1 MKHIKIFE
9 DFVTGAQHEYD
20 FVGIQ
25 SEMHGLSREEYTAY
39 YLSEAKAISSQSKPF
54 TVKGIRFT
62 YTEQRGRF
70 YGAYLFDVAQ
80 TSNIQNKAKL
90 SLEEVNI
97 FLKSF
102 KVKDDVPS
110 SYEEKEL
117 DALCKQIAK
126 KGIVCD
132 HDDAMDIS

>member
-1 MKHIKIFE
+1 M
-9 DFVTGAQHEYD
+9 
-20 FVGIQ
+20 
-25 SEMHGLSREEYTAY
+25 
-39 YLSEAKAISSQSKPF
+39 
-54 TVKGIRFT
+54 
-62 YTEQRGRF
+62 
-70 YGAYLFDVAQ
+70 FDVAQ
-80 TSNIQNKAKL
+80 TSNIQHKAKL